1 MHLYM
6 LQCKVNLNETLRI
19 KWIFRSTW
27 NVSITFSMFTE
38 QGMFSSFKFKRVLVR
53 RKNDK
58 IRCRTENTTTKTNQ
72 KFLLLQ
78 TFHHKKYF
86 GNVYDWFVT
95 VFKRTQIWETDCWLT
110 NIDYRH
116 VSSAQCLNILRPYNW
131 PPALKRYGK
140 R

>member
-19 KWIFRSTW
+19 KCIFRSTW
-27 NVSITFSMFTE
+27 NVSITFSMFWE
-38 QGMFSSFKFKRVLVR
+38 KDMFSSFKFKRVLVR

-95 VFKRTQIWETDCWLT
+95 VFKRNQIWETDCWLT
-110 NIDYRH
+110 NMDYRH
-116 VSSAQCLNILRPYNW
+116 VSSAQCLNILRPYN
-131 PPALKRYGK
+131 
-140 R
+140 

>member
-19 KWIFRSTW
+19 KCILRSTW
-27 NVSITFSMFTE
+27 NVSITFSMFWE
-38 QGMFSSFKFKRVLVR
+38 QMISSSKFKRVLVL
-53 RKNDK
+53 RKNGK
-58 IRCRTENTTTKTNQ
+58 IRSRTENTTTKTNQ

-95 VFKRTQIWETDCWLT
+95 IFKRNQIWDTECWFNKHRLQTYVVCPVFK
-110 NIDYRH
+110 H
-116 VSSAQCLNILRPYNW
+116 SSTI
-131 PPALKRYGK
+131 
-140 R
+140 